1 MTDTKET
8 PAEKTVT
15 LRQSPSQKI
24 NKPVDPVDKNKA
36 QLIALGADKSSGW
49 GEVEEAHEKAS
60 FIIANLDQS
69 LNNVLR
75 KQELEYL
82 TAYNI
87 YVRKKEKDLRNL
99 IFKLHEK
106 NDSSNF

>member
-1 MTDTKET
+1 MTDQKEQEL
-8 PAEKTVT
+8 EKTVT
-15 LRQSPSQKI
+15 LRQSPSQKVQ
-24 NKPVDPVDKNKA
+24 KDGKEVDKSKQA
-36 QLIALGADKSSGW
+36 LIALGADKLSGW
-49 GEVEEAHEKAS
+49 NEVEEAHEKAS
-60 FIIANLDQS
+60 SIIANLDQS

-87 YVRKKEKDLRNL
+87 YVKKKEKDLRNL